1 MEETSYKT
9 VRTRISQ
16 NDLTRMFP
24 DDESGRKWFELAR
37 WGGKPFC
44 PHCGSENVQSGVQ
57 SGSMTHRCREKDCA
71 RKFSVRVGTAL
82 ESSHIPFHKWA
93 IAIYLMTTS
102 PIRVSTV
109 KLHRDLKIS
118 QKSAWFLAQ
127 RIRGWIR
134 SSEVSASPE
143 LDSRAIDERSLVDK
157 GGTY

>member
-1 MEETSYKT
+1 MEQTSNKT
-9 VRTRISQ
+9 FKTRISP
-16 NDLTRMFP
+16 NDLIRMFP
-24 DDESGRKWFELAR
+24 NDESARKWFELAR

-57 SGSMTHRCREKDCA
+57 NGSMTHRCREKDCA

-82 ESSHIPFHKWA
+82 ESSRIPFHKWA

-102 PIRVSTV
+102 PKRVSTV

-118 QKSAWFLAQ
+118 QKSAWFLAH

-134 SSEVSASPE
+134 SSDMSANPG
-143 LDSRAIDERSLVDK
+143 LDSSAIDELSSGDK
-157 GGTY
+157 GETC